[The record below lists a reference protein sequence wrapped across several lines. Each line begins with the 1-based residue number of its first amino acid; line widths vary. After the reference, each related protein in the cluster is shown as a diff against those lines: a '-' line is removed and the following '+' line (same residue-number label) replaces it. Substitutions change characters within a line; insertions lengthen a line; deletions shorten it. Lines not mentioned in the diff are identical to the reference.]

1 MQKALPY
8 EGETIEIRGEKQ
20 FALVKD
26 GHEQMLFTTDREEA
40 TTSEK
45 LHLIGLDHPVISEQ
59 LDKYRNIEPEVLG
72 FYSCALNPGESVSIW
87 QVRAANE
94 KGHTVH
100 SIMKLAVDGDGNR
113 LPHLEKQI
121 DSIFQAQTGSGESLV
136 DLHKIEAVLER
147 ELHHKNIVKLE
158 QSYSAKLIGMA
169 CG

>member
-8 EGETIEIRGEKQ
+8 EGETIEVRGQKQ

-26 GHEQMLFTTDREEA
+26 GLDQILFTTDREEA
-40 TTSEK
+40 TKSEK

-59 LDKYRNIEPEVLG
+59 LEKYRNFDPEYLG
-72 FYSCALNPGESVSIW
+72 FYSSELNHGESVSIW
-87 QVRAANE
+87 EVRAAND
-94 KGHTVH
+94 KGHNVH

-121 DSIFQAQTGSGESLV
+121 DAIFKASSNNRETLL

-147 ELHHKNIVKLE
+147 ELHHRNIVKSE
-158 QSYSAKLIGMA
+158 QSYSAKLIGLA